1 LNKPHPL
8 ANDTTDVFQDLEEND
23 ESEYE
28 WGMVDRMRLWRHDA
42 LMQHLYETAV
52 FWGDKILSWTS
63 TCEIYPCNA
72 KYLPSCHFIDD
83 PNDAFWL
90 AQTHFMTHQY
100 SRAERLLLR
109 PFLIFLPKPS
119 VPNDQSK
126 GKGKEADASQPIN
139 LPMGTA
145 GTTEFSMNQ
154 PAKVSRLVD
163 MSVACRYLA
172 AQCQVWFKLDSFYES
187 DN

>member
-1 LNKPHPL
+1 ML
-8 ANDTTDVFQDLEEND
+8 
-23 ESEYE
+23 
-28 WGMVDRMRLWRHDA
+28 
-42 LMQHLYETAV
+42 
-52 FWGDKILSWTS
+52 ILSG
-63 TCEIYPCNA
+63 
-72 KYLPSCHFIDD
+72 HFIDD

-109 PFLIFLPKPS
+109 SFPVSLPKPS

-126 GKGKEADASQPIN
+126 GKGKEADASQPAN

-145 GTTEFSMNQ
+145 GIIEISMNQ
-154 PAKVSRLVD
+154 QAKVSRLVD

-172 AQCQVWFKLDSFYES
+172 AQCQVWLTLNSFYES
-187 DN
+187 DNQQMRQGNWSAALEMLGEANPFRDSGTFL